1 MSSEEGDLEAEAV
14 EVRTLTRV
22 LLVTLDASTQ
32 WESERTW
39 DRQMVILQCLV
50 GQVLAA
56 VVN

>member
-14 EVRTLTRV
+14 EVRKLTRV

>member
-14 EVRTLTRV
+14 EVRTLSRD

-39 DRQMVILQCLV
+39 NRQMVILPCLV
-50 GQVLAA
+50 RQVLAA

>member
-39 DRQMVILQCLV
+39 DRQMVILPCLV